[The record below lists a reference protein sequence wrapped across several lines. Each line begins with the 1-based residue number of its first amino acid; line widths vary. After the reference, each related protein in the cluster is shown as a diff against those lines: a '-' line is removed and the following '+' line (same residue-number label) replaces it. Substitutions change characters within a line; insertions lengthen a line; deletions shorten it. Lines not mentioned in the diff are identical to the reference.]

1 MRCLLHGG
9 FRGLTAKQ
17 QAAAWQMFLQS
28 VMLTADT
35 DAVLVLPWARSPKVW
50 RHIESAF
57 AKHMLTFTGSTPEIV
72 LAESP
77 EQAAKLLPQF
87 SSIYMPGGT
96 NIDGIVEGFKRIPNL
111 RDLAHNKTFF
121 GISAGAYALAA
132 SYYHKQSHTIR
143 EGSGLAPVGVVCHY
157 DESRAEGYKLLQQK
171 IKQPA
176 HALADGLFI
185 ET

>member
-9 FRGLTAKQ
+9 FRGLTPKQ

-57 AKHMLTFTGSTPEIV
+57 AKHLFSFTGSTPEIV

-77 EQAAKLLPQF
+77 KQAAELLPQF
-87 SSIYMPGGT
+87 STIYMPGGT
-96 NIDGIVEGFKRIPNL
+96 DIDGIVEGFKSIPNL
-111 RDLAHNKTFF
+111 HELAEGKTFF
-121 GISAGAYALAA
+121 GISAGAYALSAA
-132 SYYHKQSHTIR
+132 YYHKQSHSIR

-157 DESRAEGYKLLQQK
+157 NEAREAGYKLLQQK
-171 IKQPA
+171 TKYPA
-176 HALADGLFI
+176 HALVDGLFI